1 MLIDESKCYACVQH
15 WLFTDDDGTKTPPP
29 SPVEGDF
36 VSGTMM
42 W

>member
-1 MLIDESKCYACVQH
+1 MSAYVMH
-15 WLFTDDDGTKTPPP
+15 VSHLFTDDEGTKTPPP

-42 W
+42 